1 MENQI
6 DLKDLLAALCKA
18 QAEYPDIPKTRTG
31 QEGNRKF
38 KYADLNDI
46 HKATRQINAKYGL
59 TTPHETTDTHLITK
73 LFHAGSG
80 QFLSTSLPIKL
91 TENPKHTG
99 ATLTYLKRY
108 NIQSL
113 LDISTEE
120 DLDSID
126 LSRGSQNQNESYKPP
141 VKPPI
146 NNQIEERQ
154 NELAHSQTGPVTRPQ
169 IVRLFAIATS
179 RQWTEEQIKFYMMAA
194 WDLETTKDLDREK
207 YDKLVGII
215 ETQSYIQA
223 IKAFHDNKKFENK

>member
-1 MENQI
+1 MENQT

-46 HKATRQINAKYGL
+46 HKATRQINAKHGL
-59 TTPHETTDTHLITK
+59 TTPHETTDTHLITR
-73 LFHAGSG
+73 LFHAASG
-80 QFLSTSLPIKL
+80 QSLSTALPIKL

-126 LSRGSQNQNESYKPP
+126 LSKPTQENYKPP
-141 VKPPI
+141 IKPPVS
-146 NNQIEERQ
+146 NQIEERQ
-154 NELAHSQTGPVTRPQ
+154 NQITQTITEPQ
-169 IVRLFAIATS
+169 LKRLFAIAGS
-179 RQWTEEQIKFYMMAA
+179 KQWTHEQIKFYMIAV
-194 WDLETTKDLDREK
+194 WSLESTKDLDREK

-223 IKAFHDNKKFENK
+223 IKAFHDNKKFESK

>member
-6 DLKDLLAALCKA
+6 DLKELLAALCKA

-59 TTPHETTDTHLITK
+59 STPHETTDTHLITT
-73 LFHAGSG
+73 LYHAGSG
-80 QFLSTSLPIKL
+80 QRLKTQLPIKL

-126 LSRGSQNQNESYKPP
+126 LSKKSYEDEKPFVPPVRPP
-141 VKPPI
+141 VKT
-146 NNQIEERQ
+146 QIESRQ
-154 NELAHSQTGPVTRPQ
+154 DELAGKQTGPITEPQ
-169 IVRLFAIATS
+169 LKRLFAIAGS
-179 RQWTEEQIKFYMMAA
+179 KQWTHEQIKFYMMAI
-194 WDLETTKDLDREK
+194 WNLESTKDLDRLK
-207 YDKLVGII
+207 YDRLI
-215 ETQSYIQA
+215 EVIEGQSYIQA
-223 IKAFHDNKKFENK
+223 IKSFHDNKKFETK